1 MRFGPAAWGKR
12 AALLP
17 IGALAVAACGS
28 TSAGSSSVPTQF
40 DPSSFDTS
48 SVSWLAAN
56 NNDSGTPPTTPT
68 GTLIMEGAENADPSA
83 NMDPN
88 GEYDTIGYTIMR
100 MIARQLVTYPASTNF
115 ATATSLVA
123 DAATEVP
130 TTANGGITD
139 GGITYTFHIRTGME
153 WSDGTPVTAQD
164 FELGLK
170 RTCEPELAPLGNP
183 GYYEATI
190 QGFASFCTGL
200 ENLAGPGSTAS
211 SPVPATGAQRQA
223 YLDGTSI
230 SGISTPDSQTLVIT
244 LTQPATDFL
253 NIMAMPFASAAPP
266 STETL
271 IPETTGNPIWSDGP
285 YEVSDYDPG
294 HEIVLTPNPHWGD
307 SPSAVSW
314 SDDPVRHRYVAEV
327 DVRMDLASSAA
338 ESQVQED
345 ILAGTADLE
354 WNTVVP
360 VSSLGSLSNF
370 SDLRF
375 GSFPAPGS
383 MNPYLVF
390 NTLSPNNGGALG
402 KVAVRQALEYAIDK
416 VAMGKIYGGAA
427 YNLPLNQVFGAGTEG
442 YIPNYDP
449 YPTANNQGDPA
460 KCKSMLAAAG
470 YPHGLTLKDYY
481 RTDGKHPAIFEEVKT
496 DFAACGVT
504 VDGVGIASGNYYTT
518 SGIASAGAGDLQK
531 GSWDI
536 TEPGWEP
543 DWFAQ
548 PSAPTNARSIL
559 PDIFDGSLSFPGTDW
574 GDYNDPTTNAD
585 VTAAL
590 AAPTLSQANAD
601 WQKANEQ
608 VMKDAAFIPFQEQN
622 NNIMRSTRVHNAI
635 YFPFSTYYDPT
646 QIWLSAS

>member
-1 MRFGPAAWGKR
+1 MKSGPAARGR
-12 AALLP
+12 GLVLLP
-17 IGALAVAACGS
+17 MVALVAAACGTTNAN
-28 TSAGSSSVPTQF
+28 TSSSSVPTQF
-40 DPSSFDTS
+40 NPASFNTS

-56 NNDSGTPPTTPT
+56 NNDTGTPPTTPT
-68 GTLIMEGAENADPSA
+68 GTLAMEGAENSDPSA

-100 MIARQLVTYPASTNF
+100 MIARQLITYPASTNF

-130 TTANGGITD
+130 STANGGISD
-139 GGITYTFHIRTGME
+139 GGLTYTFHIRSGME
-153 WSDGTPVTAQD
+153 WSDGTAVTAQD

-170 RTCEPELAPLGNP
+170 RICEPELAPLGNP

-190 QGFASFCTGL
+190 QGFQSFCTGL
-200 ENLAGPGSTAS
+200 ESLAGAGSTS
-211 SPVPATGAQRQA
+211 SNPVPATGSQRQS
-223 YLDGTSI
+223 YLEGTSI
-230 SGISTPDSQTLVIT
+230 SGISTPDSQTLVIH
-244 LTQPATDFL
+244 LLQPATDFL

-271 IPETTGNPIWSDGP
+271 IPETVGNPIWSDGP
-285 YEVSDYDPG
+285 YMVSNYNPG
-294 HEIVLTPNPHWGD
+294 HEIVLVPNPHWGD

-314 SDDPVRHRYVAEV
+314 SNDPVRHRYVAEV

-345 ILAGTADLE
+345 IMAGTADLE

-370 SDLRF
+370 SDPRF

-383 MNPYLVF
+383 TNPYLVF
-390 NTLSPNNGGALG
+390 NTLSPNNSGALG

-416 VAMGKIYGGAA
+416 VAMGRIYGGSA
-427 YNLPLNQVFGAGTEG
+427 YNLPLNQVFGPGTEG
-442 YIPNYDP
+442 YVANYDP
-449 YPTANNQGDPA
+449 YPTSNNEGNPA

-470 YPHGLTLKDYY
+470 YPNGLTLKDYY

-504 VDGVGIASGNYYTT
+504 VVGVGIASGNYYTT
-518 SGIASAGAGDLQK
+518 SGIASESASDLQK

-536 TEPGWEP
+536 TEPGWQP

-548 PSAPTNARSIL
+548 PSAADNARSIL
-559 PDIFDGSLSFPGTDW
+559 PDLFDGALSFPGTDW
-574 GDYNDPTTNAD
+574 GGYNDPATNAD

-590 AAPTLSQANAD
+590 AAPTLAEANAD

-622 NNIMRSTRVHNAI
+622 NNDMRSSRVHNAI

-646 QIWLSAS
+646 QIWLS